1 LGISTKTVELHR
13 SSLMGKLGVRT
24 VPDLVK
30 VFLGYQ

>member
-1 LGISTKTVELHR
+1 VELHR
-13 SSLMGKLGVRT
+13 SSVMTKLGVRN